1 VRTVNRY
8 LKKRGRTYYVVRRVP
23 EDVQKLVGSE
33 VFKQSLKTT
42 DLHLAR
48 KLRDER
54 LKLLEL
60 EWAKARQTLRV
71 HQQECLRM
79 KAKGLLNEAELRE
92 ALELRQ
98 EMLAESN
105 PAAIDEIKEF
115 IEDRTKDIYNR
126 DIPEEAWGRRG
137 SAKAGE
143 FYGIASGEQ
152 TPTGLAVERFLER
165 ANLKPSTKSLYRK
178 MLKLAVAE
186 FPFLEDV
193 TRQRALK
200 FLQAYAENTTAKSV
214 SNLRTAT
221 RSLLA
226 FHGLDPSVMAHHRID
241 AGKRATDKGVWTDE
255 EVLRLIGESVPT
267 RGDQGWLRDAI
278 TVAAYSGLRRQEVCG
293 LVYDADKDQLVVVQ
307 GKAKTKSS
315 VRRVPCHPMARE
327 AAKRIV
333 ALSKPI
339 NEQTLTKQTQ
349 RLAAKLSIPQRIEID
364 GVEMKRDFHAFRH
377 TFASKLSSLGVDEA
391 TIARIVGHR
400 GGITAR
406 YAGKVNPEIY
416 REIVE
421 RVQYLESEVAPKRQ
435 LK

>member
-1 VRTVNRY
+1 MNRY

-23 EDVQKLVGSE
+23 EDVQKLVGSTI
-33 VFKQSLKTT
+33 FKESLKTT
-42 DLHLAR
+42 DLSLAR

-60 EWAKARQTLRV
+60 EWAKARQALRV
-71 HQQECLRM
+71 KTRGML
-79 KAKGLLNEAELRE
+79 KADELRE
-92 ALELRQ
+92 ALELRHGL
-98 EMLAESN
+98 LAESD
-105 PAAIDEIKEF
+105 AALVDEWKEA
-115 IEDRTKDIYNR
+115 IGDRTKELYGGDVFES
-126 DIPEEAWGRRG
+126 DFGRKG

-143 FYGIASGEQ
+143 FYGIASGER
-152 TPTGLAVERFLER
+152 TPTGLAVEQFLER

-178 MLKLAVAE
+178 MLKLTMAE
-186 FPFLEDV
+186 FPFLEDI

-200 FLQAYAENTTAKSV
+200 FLRGYAENTTAKAV

-241 AGKRATDKGVWTDE
+241 AGKQATDKGVWTDE

-293 LVYDADKDQLVVVQ
+293 LVYDADKDQLVVVEK
-307 GKAKTKSS
+307 KAKTKSS
-315 VRRVPCHPMARE
+315 VRRVPCHPLARE
-327 AAKRIV
+327 AVKRIV
-333 ALSKPI
+333 ALPKPI

-364 GVEMKRDFHAFRH
+364 GVQHKRDFHAFRH
-377 TFASKLSSLGVDEA
+377 TFASKLTSLGVDEA

-406 YAGKVNPEIY
+406 YAGKVDPELY
-416 REIVE
+416 RGTVE
-421 RVQYLESEVAPKRQ
+421 RVSYIKGYCQSIHNGNS
-435 LK
+435 